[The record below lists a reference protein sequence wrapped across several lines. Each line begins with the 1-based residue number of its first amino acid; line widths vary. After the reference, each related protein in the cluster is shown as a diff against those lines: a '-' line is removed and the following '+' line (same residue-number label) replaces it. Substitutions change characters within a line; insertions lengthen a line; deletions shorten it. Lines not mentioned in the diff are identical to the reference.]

1 MKKFL
6 NLMKISLILLLM
18 PSCSSLKLS
27 PEISQSILAKSES
40 ASLVQIE
47 SKINLSKPDV
57 PFNPDSAFFPLRKD
71 VDGLIYP
78 SRQWR
83 VCKKSFIW
91 CLKWEVKKVYF
102 KDLEWFLAN
111 GYGLSKRRKP

>member
-1 MKKFL
+1 MKKFQS
-6 NLMKISLILLLM
+6 LMLISLILLSM
-18 PSCSSLKLS
+18 ESCSSLKLS
-27 PEISQSILAKSES
+27 PEISQSTLAKSES

-47 SKINLSKPDV
+47 SKINLSRPDV

-71 VDGLIYP
+71 SDGIIYP

-91 CLKWEVKKVYF
+91 CLQWEVKKVYF
-102 KDLEWFLAN
+102 KDLEWFMSN
-111 GYGLSKRRKP
+111 GYGLAKRVKP

>member
-1 MKKFL
+1 MKKFQSQ
-6 NLMKISLILLLM
+6 MVISLILLLM

-40 ASLVQIE
+40 SSLVQIKSE
-47 SKINLSKPDV
+47 ASFNGPDV

-71 VDGLIYP
+71 VNGIIYP

-83 VCKKSFIW
+83 ACKKSFIW
-91 CLKWEVKKVYF
+91 CIEWEVKKVYF

-111 GYGLSKRRKP
+111 GYGLAKRRKP